1 MLSHQ
6 ISSLQ
11 VKPFGHIGRG
21 IRKDLED
28 AGASHLSALSLVWR
42 LMSRIKDTAKGIT
55 GSIHDTARNIA
66 RQQYSSNRT
75 TRDTLRL
82 ITTDWL
88 TVYWRLTNYWSV
100 RGQESSTCALL
111 IAVPPVVINFHPL
124 PPCHEV
130 TFPLPSRD
138 NRNQVVYNSIK
149 LGPTSCD
156 HVIVIDRDTQCP
168 WLSIFGSKRNQ
179 ASCHARRRKSSGTKD
194 TIKDIIAASIVT
206 YILSFSC
213 CHYVTAEA
221 FPSTSV

>member
-1 MLSHQ
+1 
-6 ISSLQ
+6 
-11 VKPFGHIGRG
+11 
-21 IRKDLED
+21 
-28 AGASHLSALSLVWR
+28 
-42 LMSRIKDTAKGIT
+42 MSRIKDSAKGII

-75 TRDTLRL
+75 TRDTQTDNYRL
-82 ITTDWL
+82 TDCILTTD
-88 TVYWRLTNYWSV
+88 
-100 RGQESSTCALL
+100 ELL
-111 IAVPPVVINFHPL
+111 KCKRARIKHLRFAVPPVVINFHPL

-221 FPSTSV
+221 FPSTAV